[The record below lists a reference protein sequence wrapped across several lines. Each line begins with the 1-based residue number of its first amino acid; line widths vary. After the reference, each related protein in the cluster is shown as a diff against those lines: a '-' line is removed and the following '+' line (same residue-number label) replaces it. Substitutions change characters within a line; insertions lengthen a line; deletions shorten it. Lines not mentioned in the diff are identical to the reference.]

1 MKVNSTKSN
10 NNTDILIIVPPLV
23 DYDSEVDRKAGKP
36 DFENRRLISPIDPT
50 TVSSILL
57 NQNIKV
63 KIFDMGIFTDSK
75 SRKIETISYIEKVKP
90 KYLSIVQSLLTFATA
105 SDFDGKFIFN
115 WVRENLPKTI
125 SILTGSHATNYPG
138 RAVEQGICD
147 YSLKGEIDFTLP
159 KLIHNLE
166 NNLSIENIEGISFII
181 NKEIFNNPDYPKV
194 DVEKLP
200 LPAYHL
206 LDKKHIKGYE
216 ETVERGKIRYPQKS
230 RKFRCIMTSRGC
242 ILRCSFCSV
251 AHFRGSK
258 NPYRRKSSE
267 MIVDE
272 IEQALSQG
280 IKEIHFFDDLFARS
294 KDEII
299 EMCEI
304 ISKRNV
310 KFDWF
315 VSQGLNLW
323 FLDYETISAMV
334 ENGMYRLIAPF
345 ESGSDRV
352 LKEVVGKIY
361 STVEQHH
368 KIVEWSHKLDL
379 QLIGM
384 FVVGLPGEKRSEIFD
399 TLKFAEDHPQIDYN
413 VFSIATPMIG
423 TRLTKK
429 LVSKGVI
436 EDVEKVNKVIK
447 RTVGLYRTDEFSEL
461 DLGLIRSYD
470 WDRINFSTQEKRDKY
485 CKMVGINS
493 DELDQMRKHSIET
506 FKKFFS
512 NYSGPKSFN
521 KIYNEKELSRMYSPA
536 I

>member
-1 MKVNSTKSN
+1 MSINSIKTN
-10 NNTDILIIVPPLV
+10 NEIDVLIIVPPLV

-57 NQNIKV
+57 KQNINV

-75 SRKIETISYIEKVKP
+75 SRKIETINCIEKIKP
-90 KYLSIVQSLLTFATA
+90 QYLAIVQSLLTFATA
-105 SDFDGKFIFN
+105 SDFDGKFIFD
-115 WVRENLPKTI
+115 WVKKNLPDTI

-138 RAVEQGICD
+138 RAVEQGTCD

-159 KLIHNLE
+159 KLINNLKNNLE
-166 NNLSIENIEGISFII
+166 IENIDGLSFTI
-181 NKEIFNNPDYPKV
+181 NKKIFNNTNYPKV
-194 DVEKLP
+194 DIRELP

-206 LDKKHIKGYE
+206 LDEKHVKGYE
-216 ETVERGKIRYPQKS
+216 ETVERGKIRYPEKS
-230 RKFRCIMTSRGC
+230 RKYRCIMTSRSC

-258 NPYRRKSSE
+258 NPYRRKTGE

-280 IKEIHFFDDLFARS
+280 IKEIHFFDDLFAKS
-294 KDEII
+294 KEEII

-304 ISKRNV
+304 ISKRNI

-323 FLDYETISAMV
+323 FLDYDTISAMV

-345 ESGSDRV
+345 ESGSNRV
-352 LKEVVGKIY
+352 LKEVVGKVY

-368 KIVEWSHKLDL
+368 KIVEWAYKLNL

-384 FVVGLPGEKRSEIFD
+384 FVVGMPGEKRSEIFD

-423 TRLTKK
+423 TKLTKK

-436 EDVEKVNKVIK
+436 EDEEKVNKIIK

-470 WDRINFSTQEKRDKY
+470 WDRINFSSQNKRDKY
-485 CKMVGINS
+485 CKMVGINKN
-493 DELDQMRKHSIET
+493 ELDQMRKHSIDT
-506 FKKFFS
+506 FRRFFS
-512 NYSGPKSFN
+512 NYNGPKSF
-521 KIYNEKELSRMYSPA
+521 KDIYSEKELSRMYSPA